1 MEVTNTGK
9 TTIDTNSFRGT
20 ATPDMSSQKVISS
33 FTNTDYDSTW
43 YHAITKDST
52 NIEWSMSKWSLAHG
66 TTNDGS
72 SKDAFITNSGEIRT
86 SHTPLTVVDANIS
99 GSTVQLLATANNDG
113 STTIKNAITYY
124 GIGLGDN
131 TPTATSGKISTHAGV
146 TIGGITETAID
157 HVIAS
162 GTVTSLLAS
171 ERTVASFTA
180 SQFNGALY
188 HIVTRDLNGTSFEI
202 QKISVLHNF
211 NDSFVTSSSIVQTDP
226 ADQHPTFDAD
236 ITATSDSTATV

>member
-72 SKDAFITNSGEIRT
+72 SKDAFITDSGEIRT

-113 STTIKNAITYY
+113 STTIKNAIAYY
-124 GIGLGDN
+124 GIGFGDN
-131 TPTATSGKISTHAGV
+131 TPTATSGKMSWRLRINLHRCLTAATFPTFPRVKGGDSATTASNDPLLST
-146 TIGGITETAID
+146 EAIAARKLKARKLRSLRNNLFLSCGKGWSL
-157 HVIAS
+157 V
-162 GTVTSLLAS
+162 TVT
-171 ERTVASFTA
+171 
-180 SQFNGALY
+180 
-188 HIVTRDLNGTSFEI
+188 
-202 QKISVLHNF
+202 
-211 NDSFVTSSSIVQTDP
+211 DSFSSLRNSLPFQ
-226 ADQHPTFDAD
+226 
-236 ITATSDSTATV
+236 